1 MLALAV
7 VGLFALQVAPP
18 QVGQDQGQ
26 QKSKSSSNESSSTTS
41 SETWPDRLAKQKV
54 KAFEKAVKPKKVSM
68 ADRKRALGELKGGI
82 SRHLI
87 KPLQRFIEKDSSIVL
102 KREAVAMLAL
112 QEDKPAK
119 KAVVKLLGNARVTG
133 NPQVQ
138 AALIRALGE
147 VGYTAKDWKIIDDV
161 FESDYDN
168 ERIPVHEAILEL
180 VRDHKEKQA
189 VKLLLNNMDEP
200 NAANVDAAD
209 NPPREYWK
217 ARWHAWTAW
226 KSKVKEA
233 MKAITG
239 QDFASA
245 PEARAWLKKNR
256 LK

>member
-1 MLALAV
+1 MLAFAV
-7 VGLFALQVAPP
+7 VGLLAIQVAPP
-18 QVGQDQGQ
+18 QVGKGQGQ
-26 QKSKSSSNESSSTTS
+26 EASKRSSTHTIR
-41 SETWPDRLAKQKV
+41 TWPDRLAKEKV
-54 KAFEKAVKPKKVSM
+54 KAFEKALKPKKVSM
-68 ADRKRALGELKGGI
+68 ADRKRALGELQGGV

-87 KPLQRFIEKDSSIVL
+87 KPLQKFIEKDSSIVL
-102 KREAVAMLAL
+102 KREAVALLAE

-119 KAVVKLLGNARVTG
+119 KAVIKLLGNARVTG

-138 AALIRALGE
+138 AGLIRALSKT
-147 VGYTAKDWKIIDDV
+147 GYTEKDWKVIADV

-189 VKLLLNNMDEP
+189 IKLLLNNMDEP
-200 NAANVDAAD
+200 SAANVDAAD

-217 ARWHAWTAW
+217 ARWHAWAAW
-226 KSKVKEA
+226 KPKVKEA

-239 QDFASA
+239 QDFANA

>member
-1 MLALAV
+1 MLAFAV
-7 VGLFALQVAPP
+7 VGLLAIQVAPP
-18 QVGQDQGQ
+18 QVGKDPGQ
-26 QKSKSSSNESSSTTS
+26 ETSKRSSTHTIR
-41 SETWPDRLAKQKV
+41 TWPDRLAKEKV
-54 KAFEKAVKPKKVSM
+54 KAFEKALKPKKVSM
-68 ADRKRALGELKGGI
+68 ADRKRALGELQGGV

-87 KPLQRFIEKDSSIVL
+87 KPLQKFIEKDSSIVL
-102 KREAVAMLAL
+102 KREAVALLAE

-119 KAVVKLLGNARVTG
+119 KAVIKLLGNARVTG

-138 AALIRALGE
+138 AGLIRALSKT
-147 VGYTAKDWKIIDDV
+147 GYTEKDWKVIADV

-189 VKLLLNNMDEP
+189 IKLLLNNMDEP
-200 NAANVDAAD
+200 SAANVDAAD

-217 ARWHAWTAW
+217 ARWHAWAAW
-226 KSKVKEA
+226 KPKVKEA

-239 QDFASA
+239 QDFANA